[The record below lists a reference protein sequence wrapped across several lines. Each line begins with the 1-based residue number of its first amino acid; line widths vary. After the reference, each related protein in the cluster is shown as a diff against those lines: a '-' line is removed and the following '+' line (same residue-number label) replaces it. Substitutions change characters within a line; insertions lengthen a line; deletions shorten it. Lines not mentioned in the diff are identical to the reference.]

1 MRTMK
6 LLRLPTVLV
15 LLAALAVGATGAA
28 AAAAPPVAVSG
39 AYVYTSSGFESFREA
54 GGNVI
59 IGLTATV
66 EYTGTFTGTSTVQG
80 FIVVH
85 SDGSANFHDV
95 EVFTGTVN
103 GVPGTVT
110 FNVTGSNDAAL
121 DVKVTSTIV
130 SASGGLTGLT
140 GLLRLA
146 GSVKLPEGP
155 FGTYTGQIG

>member
-1 MRTMK
+1 MRNIR
-6 LLRLPTVLV
+6 LLRLPTVLA
-15 LLAALAVGATGAA
+15 LLATVAVGATSASAA
-28 AAAAPPVAVSG
+28 RPVAVSG
-39 AYVYTSSGFESFREA
+39 TYVYTSSVFESFQQA

-66 EYTGTFTGTSTVQG
+66 EYTGTFTGTSNVHG

-110 FNVTGSNDAAL
+110 FNLTGSNDSAL
-121 DVKVTSTIV
+121 DVKITSTIV
-130 SASGGLTGLT
+130 SASGDLSGLT

-155 FGTYTGQIG
+155 FGTYSGQLS